1 MIMEDKLNPINLHG
15 YKNEGEG
22 ANTSDLFAEVSKL
35 IAGSHTRV
43 ATVVNKELVLLYW
56 QVGKTVQQNI
66 LHNKRADYG
75 QEVVARLAQ
84 NLTEKWGKGWSK
96 QQLQHCIRSAET
108 FSKKGIDYAVRRQL
122 SWTHLRTLMY
132 LDDETKRS
140 FYFEMCAHERWS
152 SRQLSE
158 RINSMLYERTA
169 LSKQPGSLIEKEMET
184 LQKEG
189 PVSENLVFK
198 DPYVLDFLGLHDAYS
213 ERDLETAILV
223 ELQKFIIELGSDFAF
238 IARQKRITIDSEDYY
253 IDLLF
258 YHRGLRRLVAIDL
271 KLGKFKAAYK
281 GQMELYLRWLEKH
294 EIREGEELPVGLI
307 LCADKSEEHVELLM
321 LGEKRIRVAQYLTAL
336 PSKNILKERLQQAI
350 HIAQSREQQR
360 MEEGEKEKKSTEGTN
375 H

>member
-1 MIMEDKLNPINLHG
+1 MGQGLEQTATATLHTQCG
-15 YKNEGEG
+15 DFFE
-22 ANTSDLFAEVSKL
+22 
-35 IAGSHTRV
+35 
-43 ATVVNKELVLLYW
+43 KE
-56 QVGKTVQQNI
+56 
-66 LHNKRADYG
+66 
-75 QEVVARLAQ
+75 
-84 NLTEKWGKGWSK
+84 
-96 QQLQHCIRSAET
+96 
-108 FSKKGIDYAVRRQL
+108 IDYAVRRQL
-122 SWTHLRTLMY
+122 NWTHLRTLMY
-132 LDDETKRS
+132 LDDELKRS
-140 FYFEMCAHERWS
+140 FYLEMCAHERWS

-169 LSKQPGSLIEKEMET
+169 LSKQPGNLIEKELQT

-189 PVSENLVFK
+189 PVTDNLVFK

-223 ELQKFIIELGSDFAF
+223 ELQGFIIELGSDFAF

-294 EIREGEELPVGLI
+294 EVREGEELPVGLI

-321 LGEKRIRVAQYLTAL
+321 LDEKRIKVAQYLTAL

-350 HIAQSREQQR
+350 QIAQNREQQR
-360 MEEGEKEKKSTEGTN
+360 TEQE
-375 H
+375 

>member
-1 MIMEDKLNPINLHG
+1 MKDKLSTIETNNDAAP
-15 YKNEGEG
+15 
-22 ANTSDLFAEVSKL
+22 ANTSDLFVEVSRL

-43 ATVVNKELVLLYW
+43 ATVINKELVQLYW
-56 QVGKTVQQNI
+56 QVGTIVRQNI

-84 NLTEKWGKGWSK
+84 DLTEKWGKGWSK

-108 FSKKGIDYAVRRQL
+108 FSKTKIDYAVRRQL

-132 LDDETKRS
+132 LDDEIKRR

-169 LSKQPGSLIEKEMET
+169 LSKGPGSLLEKELET
-184 LQKEG
+184 LQNEG
-189 PVSENLVFK
+189 PVTENLVFK
-198 DPYVLDFLGLHDAYS
+198 DPYVLDFLGLQDAYS

-350 HIAQSREQQR
+350 HIAQNREQKR
-360 MEEGEKEKKSTEGTN
+360 TEEESQK
-375 H
+375 